1 MKRRSFIKTAG
12 ASAGTLAIGRGI
24 DLSAATERVELSSV
38 QPIRGTGNGVAVDVA
53 VVGGGV
59 MGNWTALNLREMG
72 LSVALVDQYGS
83 GNSKSS
89 SKGEIRGMR
98 LTYGE
103 NEHEMLWARDACEL
117 WKIRQSEFGTDMF
130 YQCGALSFRREWTA
144 RQTAERALFDKHKV
158 PYEVLSHD
166 DLIRRWPQAPPPSED
181 YFGFYHPWGG
191 VLSPRDANLAVA
203 TAFKNKGG
211 QVILGKAM
219 PGARAGNK
227 LQTVTLSSGETVSA
241 GSFVF
246 AVGAW
251 LPKVFPVVMKDKLSV
266 RKAGYYMFGTP
277 PGDNRFSVPN
287 LPNTGLGLPSINGA
301 GFGLLINPTH
311 PVDPDSF
318 EHLPDAEEQ
327 AQARQTV
334 ARRFP
339 ALKDQPIIAA
349 WTCQTE
355 NSIDA
360 QCIFDLHPQM
370 NNVWLVGG
378 GSWHAFK
385 IGPVI
390 GDYVAHR
397 VVGEE
402 KGLPEANLSGAELS
416 AMFKLKPET
425 FSTGQ

>member
-1 MKRRSFIKTAG
+1 MNRRSFIKTAG
-12 ASAGTLAIGRGI
+12 ASAGTFAIGKGVG
-24 DLSAATERVELSSV
+24 LSAATGNTESPAAQST
-38 QPIRGTGNGVAVDVA
+38 RGTGNVTVDVA

-59 MGNWTALNLREMG
+59 MGHWTALNLREMG
-72 LSVALVDQYGS
+72 LSVVLIDQYS
-83 GNSKSS
+83 PGNSKSS

-98 LTYGE
+98 LTYGAD
-103 NEHEMLWARDACEL
+103 EHEMLWARDACEQ

-144 RQTAERALFDKHKV
+144 RNIAERALFDKHEV
-158 PYEVLSHD
+158 PYEVIPYD
-166 DLIRRWPQAPPPSED
+166 DLMRRWPQAPPPSEE

-191 VLSPRDANLAVA
+191 VLSPRDANLAVV
-203 TAFKNKGG
+203 TSFKKKGG
-211 QVILGKAM
+211 KVMLGKATL
-219 PGARAGNK
+219 GARAGGQ

-251 LPKVFPVVMKDKLSV
+251 LPKVFPVLMKDKLSV
-266 RKAGYYMFGTP
+266 RKAGYFMFGTP
-277 PGDNRFSVPN
+277 PGDTRFSVPN

-327 AQARQTV
+327 ANARQTV
-334 ARRFP
+334 AARFP
-339 ALKDQPIIAA
+339 ALKEQPIIAA

-355 NSIDA
+355 NSVDG
-360 QCIFDLHPQM
+360 QCIFDLHPEM
-370 NNVWLVGG
+370 KNVWLVGG

-397 VVGEE
+397 VIGEE
-402 KGLPEANLSGAELS
+402 KGLPEANLSGAELV
-416 AMFKLKPET
+416 ALFKLKAGT
-425 FSTGQ
+425 FA

>member
-1 MKRRSFIKTAG
+1 MNRRSFIKTAG
-12 ASAGTLAIGRGI
+12 ASAGTFAIGKGVG
-24 DLSAATERVELSSV
+24 LSAATGNTESPAAQST
-38 QPIRGTGNGVAVDVA
+38 RGTGNVTVDVA

-59 MGNWTALNLREMG
+59 MGHWTALNLREMG
-72 LSVALVDQYGS
+72 LSVVLIDQYS
-83 GNSKSS
+83 PGNSKSS

-98 LTYGE
+98 LTYGAD
-103 NEHEMLWARDACEL
+103 EHEMLWARDACEQ

-130 YQCGALSFRREWTA
+130 YQCGALSFRRDWTA
-144 RQTAERALFDKHKV
+144 RNIAERALFDKHEV
-158 PYEVLSHD
+158 PYEVIPYD
-166 DLIRRWPQAPPPSED
+166 DLMRRWPQAPPPSEE

-191 VLSPRDANLAVA
+191 VLSPRDANLAVV
-203 TAFKNKGG
+203 TSFKKKGG
-211 QVILGKAM
+211 KVMLGKATL
-219 PGARAGNK
+219 GARAGGQ

-251 LPKVFPVVMKDKLSV
+251 LPKVFPVLMKDKLSV
-266 RKAGYYMFGTP
+266 RKAGYYMVGTP
-277 PGDNRFSVPN
+277 PGDTRFSVPN

-327 AQARQTV
+327 ANARQTV
-334 ARRFP
+334 AARFP
-339 ALKDQPIIAA
+339 ALKEQPIIAA

-355 NSIDA
+355 NSVDG
-360 QCIFDLHPQM
+360 QCIFDLHPEM
-370 NNVWLVGG
+370 KNVWLVGG

-397 VVGEE
+397 VIGEE
-402 KGLPEANLSGAELS
+402 KGLPEANLSGAELV
-416 AMFKLKPET
+416 ALFKLKAGT
-425 FSTGQ
+425 FA